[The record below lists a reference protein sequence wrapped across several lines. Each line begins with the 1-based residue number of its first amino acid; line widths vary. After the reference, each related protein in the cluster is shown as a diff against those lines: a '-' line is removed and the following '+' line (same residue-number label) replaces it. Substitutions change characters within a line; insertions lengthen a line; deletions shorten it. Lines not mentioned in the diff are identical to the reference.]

1 MLDEKSIQQSSNI
14 IKELISEDKIV
25 APNLKTRDFFLKQSE
40 KTLLVAQKLLELQVK
55 EQIDTNLWIINT
67 SYYSMFFAATSLLAH
82 YNKKLNI
89 SQGVHKATYHALVH
103 YFVKEDNKLKR
114 QLAEE
119 YAKAVNDAEQIL
131 QIGEEKI
138 KELVTNFDFELAKR
152 KTFTYEIEE
161 DASKNKAITSLERAK
176 NFVAEVKKIIQK

>member
-1 MLDEKSIQQSSNI
+1 MLDEKSIEQSSKI
-14 IKELISEDKIV
+14 VKELIREEKIV
-25 APNLKTRDFFLKQSE
+25 KPNPKTCEFFARQSQ
-40 KTLLVAQKLLELQVK
+40 KTLIVTERLLELQDN
-55 EQIDTNLWIINT
+55 EAIDTNLWVINT
-67 SYYSMFFAATSLLAH
+67 SYYAMFFAATSLLA
-82 YNKKLNI
+82 YYGKKLDI
-89 SQGVHKATYHALVH
+89 GQGIHKATYHALVH

-176 NFVAEVKKIIQK
+176 SFVAEIKRIIK

>member
-1 MLDEKSIQQSSNI
+1 MLDERSIQQSSNI
-14 IKELISEDKIV
+14 IKELIREGKIV
-25 APNLKTRDFFLKQSE
+25 KPSPKTKDFFLKQSE
-40 KTLLVAQKLLELQVK
+40 KTLLVAQKLLEIQVK

-82 YNKKLNI
+82 YGRKLDFG
-89 SQGVHKATYHALVH
+89 QGIHKATYHALVH
-103 YFVKEDNKLKR
+103 YFVKEDSKLKR

-119 YAKAVNDAEQIL
+119 YAKAVSDVEQTL
-131 QIGEEKI
+131 QLGEEKI
-138 KELVTNFDFELAKR
+138 KELLTNLDFELTKR

-176 NFVAEVKKIIQK
+176 NFLTEIKKIIK

>member
-1 MLDEKSIQQSSNI
+1 MLDEKRIQQSS
-14 IKELISEDKIV
+14 KIV
-25 APNLKTRDFFLKQSE
+25 KVLLAEGRIVRPNPRTRDFFLKQSE
-40 KTLLVAQKLLELQVK
+40 KTLLVSQKLFELQIR

-82 YNKKLNI
+82 YGKKLDVG
-89 SQGVHKATYHALVH
+89 QGVHRATYHALVH
-103 YFVKEDNKLKR
+103 YFVKEDNKLKK

-119 YAKAVNDAEQIL
+119 YAKAINDAEQIL

-138 KELVTNFDFELAKR
+138 KELLTNFDFELTKR

-176 NFVAEVKKIIQK
+176 NFVTEVKRIII